1 MLRRKV
7 CQIGMAFLLGAG
19 WFVYDSPWWC
29 TAFVVY
35 MGGLYAG
42 LRPHLLCTVQRR
54 KRFLCVALAFLCGSV
69 VGEIAVQ
76 RQKEQHSFLQ
86 KDREVQFQGEI
97 YKKESKAEQPV
108 YYLQDVILQDQKEQ
122 IKCSSIILY
131 PDSDDDIIGTIYIGK
146 AKITPFRQARNDG
159 NFDEKIYYESNGIVA
174 RLEDAVIHKKI
185 PSRRYVRIKLYELQ
199 QNIAGVYGQYL
210 FGEESGVLQ
219 TLALG
224 EKGELDTDARALY
237 QMAGLSHILAI
248 SGLHI
253 SVVGMA
259 IYRLLR
265 KRGVSFGTSGILAG
279 VLVMLYGMMTGMS
292 PSTKRAI
299 VMYSFYLLANIWG
312 EVYDSA
318 NALMIAAVG
327 LVATNPLSMKNTGV
341 IFSFAAVL
349 GVISFANPLVS
360 CLKRGKKRWLD
371 AFVFALGL
379 QLFTLPLVAR
389 FYYEIPIYSVFLNW
403 LLLPLLGILLGCG
416 LLGGLLGVLV
426 MGMQAMCGSAGGYA
440 FGWLRWGM
448 TFVTEKMMLV
458 CHGIL
463 YLYEWV
469 ADITLQLPGARQV
482 VGCPALWK
490 VAIYYGFLYMGRYW
504 LQKEKEKRQVQ
515 RRVECYRGK
524 QLLLVLCGLSCLFWP
539 TKAKNQ
545 MIMLDVGQGD
555 GIYLQSAKGASFFV
569 DGGSSDVKNVGTYRI
584 LPFLKSHGVRQVD
597 YWFVSHPDMDHM
609 NGLLECLQE
618 GYHIKNI
625 VLSKELY
632 ENMQDEE
639 AIAHI
644 KELEQAAQVCGSQI
658 CFMQVG
664 DVCHSGDLQLQC
676 VGPSVATAKEYAND
690 VNAMSLCLIVT
701 CRDFS
706 ALLTGDIAAEQE
718 TELLPEIKERVQ
730 KVDVLKVAHHG
741 SNASSGQE
749 FLTEIEF
756 DYAFISCGKNN
767 MYGHPGK
774 ETMERLQ
781 KCTPK
786 EKIYVTMD
794 VGQITM
800 ELDQRRRVKTKF
812 ER

>member
-7 CQIGMAFLLGAG
+7 CQIGIAFLLGAG

-29 TAFVVY
+29 VAFVVY

-54 KRFLCVALAFLCGSV
+54 KRFLCVALAFLCGSMI
-69 VGEIAVQ
+69 GALAVQ
-76 RQKEQHSFLQ
+76 RQKTYHSFLQ
-86 KDREVQFQGEI
+86 NDRVVQFQGEI
-97 YKKESKAEQPV
+97 YKKESKANQPV

-131 PDSDDDIIGTIYIGK
+131 PDSDDDIIGTIYIGT

-265 KRGVSFGTSGILAG
+265 KRGVSFGTSGILAD

-318 NALMIAAVG
+318 SALMFAAIG
-327 LVATNPLSMKNTGV
+327 MVATNPFAMKNAGV

-349 GVISFANPLVS
+349 GVISFANPLVA
-360 CLKRGKKRWLD
+360 CLQREKKRWLD

-389 FYYEIPIYSVFLNW
+389 FYYEVPIYSVFLNW

-416 LLGGLLGVLV
+416 LLG
-426 MGMQAMCGSAGGYA
+426 
-440 FGWLRWGM
+440 
-448 TFVTEKMMLV
+448 
-458 CHGIL
+458 
-463 YLYEWV
+463 
-469 ADITLQLPGARQV
+469 
-482 VGCPALWK
+482 
-490 VAIYYGFLYMGRYW
+490 
-504 LQKEKEKRQVQ
+504 
-515 RRVECYRGK
+515 
-524 QLLLVLCGLSCLFWP
+524 
-539 TKAKNQ
+539 
-545 MIMLDVGQGD
+545 
-555 GIYLQSAKGASFFV
+555 
-569 DGGSSDVKNVGTYRI
+569 
-584 LPFLKSHGVRQVD
+584 
-597 YWFVSHPDMDHM
+597 
-609 NGLLECLQE
+609 
-618 GYHIKNI
+618 
-625 VLSKELY
+625 
-632 ENMQDEE
+632 
-639 AIAHI
+639 
-644 KELEQAAQVCGSQI
+644 
-658 CFMQVG
+658 
-664 DVCHSGDLQLQC
+664 
-676 VGPSVATAKEYAND
+676 
-690 VNAMSLCLIVT
+690 
-701 CRDFS
+701 
-706 ALLTGDIAAEQE
+706 
-718 TELLPEIKERVQ
+718 
-730 KVDVLKVAHHG
+730 
-741 SNASSGQE
+741 
-749 FLTEIEF
+749 
-756 DYAFISCGKNN
+756 
-767 MYGHPGK
+767 
-774 ETMERLQ
+774 
-781 KCTPK
+781 
-786 EKIYVTMD
+786 
-794 VGQITM
+794 
-800 ELDQRRRVKTKF
+800 
-812 ER
+812 